1 MTMLVENAVV
11 FPLALI
17 LLESHDASGKGWGHL
32 LRQVGGRLLRS
43 PLVISISAGVL
54 CSLAGLQLPLVF
66 SKVLELLAQAS
77 VACHCLSS
85 AARWWA

>member
-54 CSLAGLQLPLVF
+54 CSLAGCSCRVF
-66 SKVLELLAQAS
+66 SKVLELMAQAS